1 VVVPL
6 VSAGAAVLILVV
18 LMLAKGGS
26 DGSVSDA
33 VEPRTVPA
41 ERRAFTATVPLAATV
56 DVNPGVQ
63 SSFAVTARVD
73 PLVLYRLPDRLYQAT
88 VKIAGGPPEFSCAS
102 VALATV
108 PALGSNNDQSSGASG
123 ESFGVD
129 EETGEVTGAPAP
141 TGRQA
146 EATAET
152 VVRCLVPPDVRVFP
166 GLRAE
171 LVVITAQL
179 PDAIVVPAGAVEPES
194 AQTGF
199 VTVVDDDDNEVRK
212 AVKVGA
218 SNGSVV
224 VINEGVA
231 EGELVLDRVPIQD
244 PGSGSGSDAGARSFV
259 R

>member
-1 VVVPL
+1 VVVPVVL
-6 VSAGAAVLILVV
+6 AGAAVLILLV
-18 LMLAKGGS
+18 LVLSKAGS
-26 DGSVSDA
+26 NDSVSDA

-56 DVNPGVQ
+56 DVIPGAPN
-63 SSFAVTARVD
+63 SFLVTARVD
-73 PLVLYRLPDRLYQAT
+73 PLVLYRLPDQPSRAT
-88 VKIAGGPPEFSCAS
+88 VKIAGGPPEFSCAA

-108 PALGSNNDQSSGASG
+108 PAMANNNDQSSGASG

-171 LVVITAQL
+171 LVVITAEL

-199 VTVVDDDDNEVRK
+199 VTVIDDDDNEVRK

-224 VINEGVA
+224 VITEGVA
-231 EGELVLDRVPIQD
+231 AGELVLDRVPIQD
-244 PGSGSGSDAGARSFV
+244 PGSGSDAGARSFV